1 MTQSIAGKTVIEKC
15 SLNIDKKSQEETGM
29 FIVLAGI
36 IGVAIIVAVVAAIST
51 VVSTVGFIAAREEE
65 EN

>member
-1 MTQSIAGKTVIEKC
+1 
-15 SLNIDKKSQEETGM
+15 M